1 MMVAL
6 ITVNEVLDVLIIE
19 KKEFS
24 KKFVLSNPIWQLKVK
39 AMPTALIF

>member
-6 ITVNEVLDVLIIE
+6 ITVNEVLDVLIFE

-24 KKFVLSNPIWQLKVK
+24 KKFVLSNPIWRLKVI